1 VIGNYYLKF
10 ITEDG
15 QINNNGSADLHDLDH
30 IAFVAEPDIQDMDL
44 ERLASVYEIKK
55 SFLTGPLSMKGR
67 LMGRTGSKEEFLR
80 SLDGQLNVEIGPG
93 HVKNVGKM
101 GTLFAKIFSMT
112 SLQSIF
118 SGRML
123 QDLSGQGISFNSIAA
138 QTSITKGNLNITS
151 AFKSSAMNMN
161 TQGTIDLVTE
171 KIKTT
176 SLLQPL
182 ATVGKAL
189 QFIPIVGQAA
199 GDLIKIRIDV
209 DGPLDNP
216 KIQTSQV
223 KQVGTAI
230 ESAIKG
236 PGDFLKDIG
245 SGIKGLFGK

>member
-1 VIGNYYLKF
+1 
-10 ITEDG
+10 
-15 QINNNGSADLHDLDH
+15 
-30 IAFVAEPDIQDMDL
+30 
-44 ERLASVYEIKK
+44 
-55 SFLTGPLSMKGR
+55 
-67 LMGRTGSKEEFLR
+67 
-80 SLDGQLNVEIGPG
+80 
-93 HVKNVGKM
+93 M

-138 QTSITKGNLNITS
+138 QTSITKGTLNITS

-171 KIKTT
+171 RINTT

-182 ATVGKAL
+182 ATVNKAL
-189 QFIPIVGQAA
+189 QFVPILGKAA

-209 DGPLDNP
+209 EGPLDNP
-216 KIQTSQV
+216 KIQTSQI
-223 KQVGTAI
+223 KQVGTAL
-230 ESAIKG
+230 ESAVTG

-245 SGIKGLFGK
+245 KGIKGLFGK